1 VGAAHS
7 NHEQAPGLK
16 KEPVMRISSSP
27 LPSVSSKYK
36 AAIAA
41 ALVSFAATLP
51 SQSREPSL
59 PPGCEAIQVPEGN
72 KVSMHAYAVG
82 FQIYLWNV
90 TTSRWDFVA
99 PAALLFADP
108 GGHGIIGVHFAGPT
122 WMSNSGS
129 SVIGARIA
137 SCVPDPSAIPWLLLG
152 TVHSQGPGPLDQTT
166 FIQRVNTT
174 GGVAPARAGLPNETV
189 RVPYTAEYYFYRDQ

>member
-1 VGAAHS
+1 MS
-7 NHEQAPGLK
+7 
-16 KEPVMRISSSP
+16 ISSSP
-27 LPSVSSKYK
+27 LPSVSTKYK
-36 AAIAA
+36 AVIAA
-41 ALVSFAATLP
+41 ALLSFAATLP

-59 PPGCEAIQVPEGN
+59 PPGCEAVQVPAGN

-82 FQIYLWNV
+82 FQIYQWIV

-99 PAALLFADP
+99 PAAVLFADA
-108 GGHGIIGVHFAGPT
+108 GDHGIIGVHFAGPT

-129 SVIGARIA
+129 SVVGARLA

-152 TVHSQGPGPLDQTT
+152 AVSSQGPGPLDQTT

-174 GGVAPARAGLPNETV
+174 GGVAPARAGQANETV
-189 RVPYTAEYYFYRDQ
+189 RIPYAAEYYFYRAE